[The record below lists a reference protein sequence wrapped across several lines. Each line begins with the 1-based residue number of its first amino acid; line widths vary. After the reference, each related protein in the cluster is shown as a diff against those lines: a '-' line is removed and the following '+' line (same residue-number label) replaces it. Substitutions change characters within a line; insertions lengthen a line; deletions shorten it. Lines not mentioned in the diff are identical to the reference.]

1 LTINEEME
9 IYLLKLSSN
18 KIGGI
23 SKICREFFQALKTF
37 VKKVDFV
44 NLREMKE
51 KIDTIL
57 ELMYVII

>member
-1 LTINEEME
+1 ME
-9 IYLLKLSSN
+9 IYLLKLSTN

-23 SKICREFFQALKTF
+23 SKICREFFEALKLF
-37 VKKVDFV
+37 VMKVDFV

-57 ELMYVII
+57 EFMY